1 MNIAQTIA
9 ALADYVA
16 KQEAAEKA
24 AGSNIDQDWEA
35 ETTTYTFEDG
45 SRLVDCNG
53 AMQVQRGR
61 P

>member
-1 MNIAQTIA
+1 MNTAQTIA
-9 ALADYVA
+9 ALNGYIAQ
-16 KQEAAEKA
+16 QEAAAEA
-24 AGSNIDQDWEA
+24 AGKNIDQDWGA

-53 AMQVQRGR
+53 SMQVQRGR